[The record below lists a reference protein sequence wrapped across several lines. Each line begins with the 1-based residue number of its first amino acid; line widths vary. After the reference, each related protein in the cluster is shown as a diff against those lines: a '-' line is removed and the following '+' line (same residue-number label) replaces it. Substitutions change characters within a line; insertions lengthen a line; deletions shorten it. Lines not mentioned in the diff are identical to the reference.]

1 MEDIQKIKCSSKKHE
16 NIEANTY
23 CTKCEKFMCKKCEII
38 HTDFFDSTH
47 SSFLI
52 KSNDFDNIQLLKDKN
67 INEINDPKVIE
78 ENIKYLEDFS
88 NNLKEI
94 NNNFKN
100 ELKKI
105 NNKKEDLEIN
115 IQKVFTKI
123 RNELNK
129 VEDAY
134 LNEINNKYDKIN
146 LDKKIKGNEILLNKI
161 KLVLNNKINQ
171 NDLLIKECQ
180 NIDIINKEIENFDKL
195 FDIEIPEEKYI
206 NNIIEKIQNLHLTK
220 EYIFDSSIIKND
232 FKKQKMIDNWIK
244 EKLDT
249 NNIKYELL
257 YKMTENG
264 SKPADFHNCCDN
276 KGATLTIIETKNKNI
291 FGGFTP
297 LNWNTNSRQC
307 YDEHKR
313 TFLFSMNLMKKYEMF
328 NR

>member
-105 NNKKEDLEIN
+105 NNKKDNLEIN
-115 IQKVFTKI
+115 IQKIFTKI
-123 RNELNK
+123 RN
-129 VEDAY
+129 D
-134 LNEINNKYDKIN
+134 
-146 LDKKIKGNEILLNKI
+146 
-161 KLVLNNKINQ
+161 
-171 NDLLIKECQ
+171 
-180 NIDIINKEIENFDKL
+180 
-195 FDIEIPEEKYI
+195 
-206 NNIIEKIQNLHLTK
+206 
-220 EYIFDSSIIKND
+220 
-232 FKKQKMIDNWIK
+232 
-244 EKLDT
+244 
-249 NNIKYELL
+249 
-257 YKMTENG
+257 
-264 SKPADFHNCCDN
+264 
-276 KGATLTIIETKNKNI
+276 
-291 FGGFTP
+291 
-297 LNWNTNSRQC
+297 
-307 YDEHKR
+307 
-313 TFLFSMNLMKKYEMF
+313 
-328 NR
+328 